1 MIDITTLRSTLDDLE
16 KNNELLVTSTEINPE
31 IELAAIQKHFDGA
44 LPILFEKVKGY
55 PSARLFTNLF
65 ASEERVM
72 RLFGADSGRAFKLKC
87 AEALHH
93 PLPPRVVQD
102 APCQEVIIDKD
113 IDVWPIIPMI
123 SHTPTDP
130 GRTLGGGHTLISGR
144 HFWGGTHIGFN
155 RMHFR
160 TPNESSFQISP
171 GSHTDMI
178 VTEFFKK
185 EVIPMTINMGVPPAC
200 TLMAGSG
207 FLYMVLPKG
216 CDELGV
222 AGAMQGSPIEI
233 VKAKTVDAY
242 AIANSEFVIEGYL
255 DTAQKIWESPLAEK
269 EQKQGVYPFHPEWSG
284 YMGKAYRTHKFVA
297 TAITCRRDSP
307 IYYPLI
313 VHGYDDHTIDTMMRA
328 ACFFELAERISPGFC
343 VDTHIPMCMPDWGG
357 VIFQVKK
364 RRPRDEGY
372 QKNILSAALSVSFG
386 MRLAIVVDTDV
397 DIYNM
402 DDIIWALTTRV
413 DAGSDVMIV
422 SRGGVGQTF
431 QPAERSS
438 AGDREWT
445 QSNTLFSGGIGLDA
459 TVPFR
464 YRDAFKRASYPI
476 EKVDLKKWFSEEQI
490 ARVRAI
496 QSEYAR
502 SLSVRGI

>member
-1 MIDITTLRSTLDDLE
+1 
-16 KNNELLVTSTEINPE
+16 
-31 IELAAIQKHFDGA
+31 
-44 LPILFEKVKGY
+44 
-55 PSARLFTNLF
+55 
-65 ASEERVM
+65 
-72 RLFGADSGRAFKLKC
+72 
-87 AEALHH
+87 
-93 PLPPRVVQD
+93 
-102 APCQEVIIDKD
+102 
-113 IDVWPIIPMI
+113 
-123 SHTPTDP
+123 
-130 GRTLGGGHTLISGR
+130 
-144 HFWGGTHIGFN
+144 
-155 RMHFR
+155 
-160 TPNESSFQISP
+160 
-171 GSHTDMI
+171 
-178 VTEFFKK
+178 
-185 EVIPMTINMGVPPAC
+185 
-200 TLMAGSG
+200 
-207 FLYMVLPKG
+207 
-216 CDELGV
+216 
-222 AGAMQGSPIEI
+222 
-233 VKAKTVDAY
+233 
-242 AIANSEFVIEGYL
+242 
-255 DTAQKIWESPLAEK
+255 
-269 EQKQGVYPFHPEWSG
+269 
-284 YMGKAYRTHKFVA
+284 
-297 TAITCRRDSP
+297 
-307 IYYPLI
+307 
-313 VHGYDDHTIDTMMRA
+313 
-328 ACFFELAERISPGFC
+328 
-343 VDTHIPMCMPDWGG
+343 MPDWGG

-464 YRDAFKRASYPI
+464 YQDAFKRASYPI

-490 ARVRAI
+490 AKVRAI